1 MRAHL
6 LALCVLASGCVDEPA
21 PIAKPPVE
29 TSACLTVDPGPSPI
43 RRMTRFEYNNTVRDL
58 LGDTTSPAADF
69 GAEEEA
75 LGFNNNAANLVTSST
90 LAEKYMIAAEGISAR
105 ATDSLAKILP
115 CDPAVIGEEPC
126 ARQFIDTLGKRAY
139 RRPLA
144 PGEADLLF
152 AVYAHGR
159 TIHDYREGIRM
170 VIEAALQSPHFLY
183 RVELDV
189 ATPGPAE
196 GIVSLN
202 DWEIASRLSYFLWGT
217 MPDDELFAA
226 AEAGLLRT
234 REQVAEQAKRML
246 DDPKAREASLEFHRQ
261 WLDYERIASAAKDPA
276 LFPAWTPSL
285 REAMKEE
292 TERFID
298 AVIFDESGDLGA
310 MLTASYTFV
319 SPELAAFYGV
329 TAPSG
334 PGFERVE
341 LDPAERAGLLTMGS
355 LLTINAH
362 SNQTSPVHRGKLVR
376 EAFLC
381 DIMPLPPPDV
391 MITVPTP
398 DPDSTARERF
408 AEHSKNPACKACH
421 ELMDPIGFGFE
432 NYDAVGRFRA
442 LENGAAIDAS
452 GSIIQSDIDGEFDGA
467 VELAHKL
474 TGSNDVR
481 DCYATQ
487 WFRYASGRGET
498 HADKCSTTALRE
510 RFKAS
515 GGDIKELLVALTQT
529 DAFLYRKA
537 GGAQ

>member
-1 MRAHL
+1 
-6 LALCVLASGCVDEPA
+6 
-21 PIAKPPVE
+21 
-29 TSACLTVDPGPSPI
+29 
-43 RRMTRFEYNNTVRDL
+43 
-58 LGDTTSPAADF
+58 
-69 GAEEEA
+69 
-75 LGFNNNAANLVTSST
+75 
-90 LAEKYMIAAEGISAR
+90 
-105 ATDSLAKILP
+105 
-115 CDPAVIGEEPC
+115 
-126 ARQFIDTLGKRAY
+126 
-139 RRPLA
+139 
-144 PGEADLLF
+144 
-152 AVYAHGR
+152 
-159 TIHDYREGIRM
+159 
-170 VIEAALQSPHFLY
+170 
-183 RVELDV
+183 
-189 ATPGPAE
+189 
-196 GIVSLN
+196 
-202 DWEIASRLSYFLWGT
+202 
-217 MPDDELFAA
+217 
-226 AEAGLLRT
+226 
-234 REQVAEQAKRML
+234 
-246 DDPKAREASLEFHRQ
+246 
-261 WLDYERIASAAKDPA
+261 
-276 LFPAWTPSL
+276 
-285 REAMKEE
+285 
-292 TERFID
+292 
-298 AVIFDESGDLGA
+298 

-408 AEHSKNPACKACH
+408 AEHSKNPTCKACH